1 MHNEQLRI
9 DKSNRELIERLKGS
23 LRAAE
28 EATQARVN
36 AAVGEQNATLQ
47 SRDITV
53 TNMAEQI
60 KKLQEKN
67 CRLSDEWSHMKN
79 EMNKVQALSFNYQSQ
94 HSVVVNRHNAS
105 IRQLS
110 AENSQLRAL
119 VHRPDRRDACVQV
132 KLSSPHEKSRTSS
145 SQADKE
151 NNHYYERIN
160 LSDIISTVQCSL
172 DDIHATVSLMTK

>member
-36 AAVGEQNATLQ
+36 AAVGEQNA
-47 SRDITV
+47 
-53 TNMAEQI
+53 MAEQI

-67 CRLSDEWSHMKN
+67 CRLSDEWSQMKN
-79 EMNKVQALSFNYQSQ
+79 EMNRVQALSFNYQSQ

-132 KLSSPHEKSRTSS
+132 KMSSPHEKSRTSS
-145 SQADKE
+145 SQANKE

>member
-1 MHNEQLRI
+1 MGTHERESLSSHVRNQQQMHNEQLRI

-47 SRDITV
+47 SRDKTV

-67 CRLSDEWSHMKN
+67 CRLSDEWSQMKN
-79 EMNKVQALSFNYQSQ
+79 EMNRVQALSFNYQSQ
-94 HSVVVNRHNAS
+94 H
-105 IRQLS
+105 
-110 AENSQLRAL
+110 
-119 VHRPDRRDACVQV
+119 
-132 KLSSPHEKSRTSS
+132 
-145 SQADKE
+145 
-151 NNHYYERIN
+151 
-160 LSDIISTVQCSL
+160 
-172 DDIHATVSLMTK
+172 